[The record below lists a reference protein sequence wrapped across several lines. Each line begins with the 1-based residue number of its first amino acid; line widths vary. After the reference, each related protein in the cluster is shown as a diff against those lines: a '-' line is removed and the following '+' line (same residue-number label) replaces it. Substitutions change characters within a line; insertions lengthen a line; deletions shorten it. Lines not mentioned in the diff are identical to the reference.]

1 MDTLSTHNCSP
12 ENRVDDLLRSEVLQA
27 FDRAT
32 FERDGYWVW
41 EGILT
46 DAARKRWTASLQK
59 LQQMNDAI
67 LMDTEWNA
75 IDFQARGFPPPL
87 PEQITPEFLAAC
99 CGGSEQMPGFLRTA
113 ELRRYMH
120 TYGLFGPGAA
130 LVTHGFESQGVMPEY
145 FPAGYDDFIMDVTS
159 AHPQMMALF
168 TKLFGDRFILDHCF
182 MLNRAIGSKGRRWH
196 AHQYR
201 GWAVRS

>member
-120 TYGLFGPGAA
+120 HL
-130 LVTHGFESQGVMPEY
+130 
-145 FPAGYDDFIMDVTS
+145 
-159 AHPQMMALF
+159 
-168 TKLFGDRFILDHCF
+168 
-182 MLNRAIGSKGRRWH
+182 RAIRTGSGVGDTWIRVARRY
-196 AHQYR
+196 AGILPR
-201 GWAVRS
+201 RI

>member
-1 MDTLSTHNCSP
+1 MDTLSTHNCTP

-67 LMDTEWNA
+67 LMDTEWSA
-75 IDFQARGFPPPL
+75 IDFEARGFPQPP
-87 PEQITPEFLAAC
+87 P
-99 CGGSEQMPGFLRTA
+99 
-113 ELRRYMH
+113 
-120 TYGLFGPGAA
+120 
-130 LVTHGFESQGVMPEY
+130 
-145 FPAGYDDFIMDVTS
+145 
-159 AHPQMMALF
+159 
-168 TKLFGDRFILDHCF
+168 
-182 MLNRAIGSKGRRWH
+182 
-196 AHQYR
+196 
-201 GWAVRS
+201 